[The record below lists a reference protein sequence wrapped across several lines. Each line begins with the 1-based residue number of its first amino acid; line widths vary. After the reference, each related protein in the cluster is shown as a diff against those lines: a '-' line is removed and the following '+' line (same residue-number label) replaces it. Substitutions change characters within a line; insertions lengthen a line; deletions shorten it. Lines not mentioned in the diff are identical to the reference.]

1 MRAQY
6 RYVWEPWVR
15 AVVKLGGDAFN
26 SKALRRYHSVFE
38 LQDPTRAPNPGTN
51 SWQVTTCKADD
62 DLFPPGL
69 APEEED

>member
-1 MRAQY
+1 M
-6 RYVWEPWVR
+6 R

-26 SKALRRYHSVFE
+26 NETLRRYHSVFE

-51 SWQVTTCKADD
+51 SWQVTTCKAGD

>member
-1 MRAQY
+1 MASQC

-15 AVVKLGGDAFN
+15 AVVALGGDAFN
-26 SKALRRYHSVFE
+26 NLALRRYHSVFKPR
-38 LQDPTRAPNPGTN
+38 DPSRVVSKHNP
-51 SWQVTTCKADD
+51 WQITTCKADD

>member
-1 MRAQY
+1 MASQC

-26 SKALRRYHSVFE
+26 IVALRRYHSVFE
-38 LQDPTRAPNPGTN
+38 LLDPTRGP
-51 SWQVTTCKADD
+51 SWKNTWEVTTCKADD

-69 APEEED
+69 APEEGD

>member
-1 MRAQY
+1 MMSQC

-15 AVVKLGGDAFN
+15 AVVKLGGNAFDIV
-26 SKALRRYHSVFE
+26 ALRRYHSVFK
-38 LQDPTRAPNPGTN
+38 LQDPTRVVSKHNP
-51 SWQVTTCKADD
+51 WEITTCKADA